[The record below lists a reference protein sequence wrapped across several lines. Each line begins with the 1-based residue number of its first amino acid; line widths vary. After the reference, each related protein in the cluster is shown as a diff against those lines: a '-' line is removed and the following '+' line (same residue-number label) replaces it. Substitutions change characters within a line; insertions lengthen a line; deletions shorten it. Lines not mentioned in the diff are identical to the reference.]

1 MQKRYWEF
9 MVQKKFHIIYMGKH
23 LSKCICI
30 ERWLNISLAII
41 STGSLAGLFIT
52 KQLQLILGIFLAISQ
67 IITAARPY
75 LPYANRIKEIEADIA
90 GLSLIYTDIEKDW
103 YYVSNGQLTEEEIN
117 TKCYEYNKKWS
128 DYDGQFLQNDSLPRN
143 ESIRDEATK
152 DTNEYFGKLFS

>member
-1 MQKRYWEF
+1 M
-9 MVQKKFHIIYMGKH
+9 
-23 LSKCICI
+23 
-30 ERWLNISLAII
+30 
-41 STGSLAGLFIT
+41 
-52 KQLQLILGIFLAISQ
+52 
-67 IITAARPY
+67 
-75 LPYANRIKEIEADIA
+75 
-90 GLSLIYTDIEKDW
+90 IYTDIEKDW